1 MAAITHSKTTTNTN
15 TNTMNIVK
23 LKTLDV
29 SKVRFGT
36 PRTNSSG
43 KGKSI
48 AVTYEGR
55 SLVLQ
60 TSLTPIWDPSD
71 YDGDQ
76 KFVMQLR
83 LRQETEDCEKLK
95 ELWEHLIETAT
106 TNSKTW
112 FGRKGMSR
120 EAVEMLMWPML
131 RYPKDKQTGE
141 MDYSKDPTLKT
152 KLPNGRVDGQIDPSL
167 FDFELYEFGT
177 SSPLYLP
184 TKPRDYSRRSFE
196 DQELINTALG
206 ADALDVMRKSS
217 VVAVIQC
224 GGVYLSAGKGS
235 ISWRLRQALVRRRV
249 NFVGQAQCMI
259 LADEEDELIS
269 KQLAAEEEEDDD
281 EVEDTPT
288 FEEDSDDEDVAAAV
302 AQEVKEEVVTKPKK
316 KKVVRRKK
324 KVSVEN

>member
-1 MAAITHSKTTTNTN
+1 MRLLLL
-15 TNTMNIVK
+15 IVRRG
-23 LKTLDV
+23 LDA
-29 SKVRFGT
+29 R
-36 PRTNSSG
+36 
-43 KGKSI
+43 
-48 AVTYEGR
+48 E
-55 SLVLQ
+55 
-60 TSLTPIWDPSD
+60 
-71 YDGDQ
+71 
-76 KFVMQLR
+76 
-83 LRQETEDCEKLK
+83 C
-95 ELWEHLIETAT
+95 
-106 TNSKTW
+106 
-112 FGRKGMSR
+112 R

-224 GGVYLSAGKGS
+224 GGVYLSAGKEVLAGGFV
-235 ISWRLRQALVRRRV
+235 RALVRRRV

-259 LADEEDELIS
+259 LADEEDDLIS
-269 KQLAAEEEEDDD
+269 KQLAAEEEEEEEDD
-281 EVEDTPT
+281 VEDTPT

>member
-1 MAAITHSKTTTNTN
+1 MAAITESKTTN

-83 LRQETEDCEKLK
+83 LRQETEDCIKLK
-95 ELWEHLIETAT
+95 ELWNHLLDTAT
-106 TNSKTW
+106 SNSKSW

-141 MDYSKDPTLKT
+141 MDYDKDPTLKT

-167 FDFELYEFGT
+167 FDFELFEFGT

-184 TKPRDYSRRSFE
+184 TKPRDYSRRTFE
-196 DQELINTALG
+196 QQEAINTALG

-249 NFVGQAQCMI
+249 NFVGQATCMI
-259 LADEEDELIS
+259 LADEDDELIS
-269 KQLAAEEEEDDD
+269 KQLAEEEEEEEDD
-281 EVEDTPT
+281 EVEESPT
-288 FEEDSDDEDVAAAV
+288 FEDDSDDEDVAAAV
-302 AQEVKEEVVTKPKK
+302 AQEVKEEVVAKPKK

-324 KVSVEN
+324 KVTVDN

>member
-1 MAAITHSKTTTNTN
+1 MAAITETKTT

-112 FGRKGMSR
+112 FGRKECH
-120 EAVEMLMWPML
+120 EAVEMLMADATI
-131 RYPKDKQTGE
+131 PKDKQTGD
-141 MDYSKDPTLKT
+141 MDYDKDPTLR
-152 KLPNGRVDGQIDPSL
+152 LSFNGRVDGQIDPSYL
-167 FDFELYEFGT
+167 IL
-177 SSPLYLP
+177 SSMSLEPVLHYLP
-184 TKPRDYSRRSFE
+184 TKPRDYSRQF
-196 DQELINTALG
+196 
-206 ADALDVMRKSS
+206 
-217 VVAVIQC
+217 
-224 GGVYLSAGKGS
+224 
-235 ISWRLRQALVRRRV
+235 
-249 NFVGQAQCMI
+249 
-259 LADEEDELIS
+259 
-269 KQLAAEEEEDDD
+269 
-281 EVEDTPT
+281 
-288 FEEDSDDEDVAAAV
+288 
-302 AQEVKEEVVTKPKK
+302 
-316 KKVVRRKK
+316 
-324 KVSVEN
+324 